1 MGHYALASDGY
12 CHFTSPI
19 RRYPDLTVQRLV
31 AALCRKRLRE
41 LPPDDEAALTALGE
55 RMTYA
60 ERRAEA
66 AESELREVLILQFL
80 EGKVGEELEGVI
92 TGVTNFGIFVQV
104 PRFLIEGLVHIE
116 ALGDDWWEVNPRYG
130 FLRGERTGR
139 TFHVGRLVKVRI
151 AAVDAAR
158 RQLILELA
166 KLPGAASEG
175 ARRGKKTDVRR
186 REGPVKRE
194 RRGGKKGS
202 RRR

>member
-1 MGHYALASDGY
+1 ETFRIEGESFDQRGRRRTLVHWIVPGVNYSLRSDSTMY
-12 CHFTSPI
+12 DPRS
-19 RRYPDLTVQRLV
+19 L
-31 AALCRKRLRE
+31 
-41 LPPDDEAALTALGE
+41 